1 MNFRPDPDLYMN
13 LPDLYID
20 FYTSS
25 LNKSRTFSIV
35 YLDRLLLDT
44 VSHVSSAASFTYTSF
59 KLRRLNKG
67 PCFPYIYISLCIMY
81 LSDLYRK
88 HRDLFKLNL
97 SQISIDVFNLFND
110 LLDLYLDLELVL
122 ILF

>member
-1 MNFRPDPDLYMN
+1 
-13 LPDLYID
+13 
-20 FYTSS
+20 
-25 LNKSRTFSIV
+25 
-35 YLDRLLLDT
+35 
-44 VSHVSSAASFTYTSF
+44 
-59 KLRRLNKG
+59 
-67 PCFPYIYISLCIMY
+67 MY